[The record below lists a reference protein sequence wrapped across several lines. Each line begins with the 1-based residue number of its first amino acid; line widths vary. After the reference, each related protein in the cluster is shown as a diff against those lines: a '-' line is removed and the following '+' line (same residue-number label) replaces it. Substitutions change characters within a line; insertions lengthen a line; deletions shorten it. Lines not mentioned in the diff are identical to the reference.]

1 MWGSRRQRF
10 RPVLRGG
17 ASRMTAEAIVIGG
30 GFYGCETALELKRL
44 GFGRIVPVETRGLLR
59 RASFGSSR
67 RDLSGRRVKKPY
79 SPRDLRPNPT

>member
-10 RPVLRGG
+10 RPGLRGG

-44 GFGRIVPVETRGLLR
+44 GFGRIVLVERE
-59 RASFGSSR
+59 ACSVAPPS
-67 RDLSGRRVKKPY
+67 
-79 SPRDLRPNPT
+79 